1 MNPDSAMTSSLP
13 EIQFSRTTSY
23 SISPEEDEYPGVL
36 VSALQELLS
45 EEYLCDV
52 HLVAGG
58 ERIPAHKIILAA
70 YSPFFK
76 AMFRPGTLEANA
88 AEVAMPNIDAAT
100 LRGLVRLAYG
110 EEFEIT
116 ERNIQ
121 AVIITANFLQLDEL
135 EEWCENYLF
144 EELLDE
150 NNALSIHKMFT
161 TLHSSIATRAEQY
174 VKKSFSV
181 VAQTEDFLRLSY
193 EDVKKLLSATDL
205 HASSEKDVFWAA
217 MRWIEFSPERMQ
229 WATSLLACVRLPLL
243 NENFLEKTVRRH
255 PTIRSCKQ
263 CRNLV
268 HDALEYKR
276 LPPGRPASPTLFRSD
291 PRRCCCCSILFTG
304 GYDDQCGYL
313 PDMDKYDP
321 LVKRWITMTPMT
333 TARAFHAVA
342 ECNGKL
348 YVIGGETEKGCT
360 NSVEFYDPI
369 ENKWK
374 KVASMRKK
382 RSRSAAA
389 VLDNKL
395 YVCGGRKGGND
406 LASVEVYDPK
416 SNHWTF
422 APSMTKARSG
432 AVAGVV
438 DGYIYVV
445 SADRPLSA
453 ERLSPLSRR
462 WEEVNMVAPDHE
474 FSALTFFKDK
484 IYAFG
489 SYNVSC
495 FNPRQM
501 RWAFVAKTASNSSS
515 RPLLVPHMNEIY
527 IIGEIPDGTRVINV
541 YKDGERYCFNDSYIS
556 ESRQAKTGSA
566 AIALGPH

>member
-1 MNPDSAMTSSLP
+1 MSCQTNSTVRLLARCSQKPVIRL
-13 EIQFSRTTSY
+13 
-23 SISPEEDEYPGVL
+23 VL

-229 WATSLLACVRLPLL
+229 WATRFTMPWNTNDFLL
-243 NENFLEKTVRRH
+243 EDQRRPH
-255 PTIRSCKQ
+255 CFART
-263 CRNLV
+263 LV
-268 HDALEYKR
+268 AVAAAQYYSQMYVVVVQGVIA
-276 LPPGRPASPTLFRSD
+276 GRWHQNPS
-291 PRRCCCCSILFTG
+291 

-489 SYNVSC
+489 
-495 FNPRQM
+495 R
-501 RWAFVAKTASNSSS
+501 
-515 RPLLVPHMNEIY
+515 
-527 IIGEIPDGTRVINV
+527 IPDGTRVINV